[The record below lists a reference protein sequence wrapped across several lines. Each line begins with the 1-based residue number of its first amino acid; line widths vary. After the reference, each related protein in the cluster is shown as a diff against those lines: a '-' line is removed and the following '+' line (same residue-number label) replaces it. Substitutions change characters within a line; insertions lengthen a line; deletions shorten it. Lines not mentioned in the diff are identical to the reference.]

1 MMTFIAIMVVI
12 NFILLCVSL
21 RISNNTADIQTHDME
36 RIKYEIQTTIYEFEN
51 KLTERHI
58 SRLEQSQA
66 TEGRFEKMIFQLEQK
81 LDDIKED

>member
-21 RISNNTADIQTHDME
+21 RISNNTADIQQHDME

-81 LDDIKED
+81 LDDM